1 MKCGGTNSKGQPCGA
16 PSDFVDEATG
26 FCPAHDPERKEHMQQ
41 VASRGGKAVA
51 QKHKRP
57 PLEDR
62 DPPPAPESIQD
73 AKEFLSWTA
82 RNLAL
87 GVISDKEARALGYVL
102 RSFVDSVERAD
113 VQEELEELREKLA
126 ALREGKLEDIE
137 DVTKEVA

>member
-1 MKCGGTNSKGQPCGA
+1 MKCAGTNSKGQPCGA
-16 PSDFVDEATG
+16 PSDFVDESSG
-26 FCPAHDPERKEHMQQ
+26 FCPAHDPERTEHMQQ

-51 QKHKRP
+51 EKHKRP

-87 GVISDKEARALGYVL
+87 GVLSDREARALAYCL
-102 RSFVDSVERAD
+102 KSFIDSVERGA
-113 VQEELEELREKLA
+113 VQEELEELKAKLA

-137 DVTKEVA
+137 DVAKEVA